1 MFTFVTKKQSHKGMS
16 VRNPNYQQVHD
27 LYELCSNG
35 TSLEEFCRMSG
46 VSYQKYMEWQ
56 RNQALPDTPKKS
68 KTVSEPS
75 VAMVTIPDAP
85 SIQSAS
91 KPKELPLRDLNVR
104 LANGTYIS
112 MHHVGLEESISML
125 RKILS

>member
-1 MFTFVTKKQSHKGMS
+1 MPTFVAKNQSHKVMS

-27 LYELCSNG
+27 LYELCSDG
-35 TSLEEFCRMSG
+35 RSLQEFCRMSG
-46 VSYQKYMEWQ
+46 VSYQKYLEWE
-56 RNQALPDTPKKS
+56 RNLVLSDSPKKS
-68 KTVSEPS
+68 QTVSEPAVS
-75 VAMVTIPDAP
+75 VVTIPDAP
-85 SIQSAS
+85 SVLSA
-91 KPKELPLRDLNVR
+91 PNPNDRPIRDLNVR

>member
-1 MFTFVTKKQSHKGMS
+1 MS

-35 TSLEEFCRMSG
+35 RSLQEFCRMSG
-46 VSYQKYMEWQ
+46 VSYPKYMEWQ
-56 RNQALPDTPKKS
+56 RNQALSESSKKS
-68 KTVSEPS
+68 KPASEPT
-75 VAMVTIPDAP
+75 VAAVTIPDAP
-85 SIQSAS
+85 VEQLS
-91 KPKELPLRDLNVR
+91 PKINDRPIRDLNVR
-104 LANGTYIS
+104 LSNGTYIS

>member
-1 MFTFVTKKQSHKGMS
+1 
-16 VRNPNYQQVHD
+16 
-27 LYELCSNG
+27 
-35 TSLEEFCRMSG
+35 MSG

-68 KTVSEPS
+68 KTVSEPT
-75 VAMVTIPDAP
+75 VAMVTIPDVP

-91 KPKELPLRDLNVR
+91 KPKELPIRDLNVR

>member
-1 MFTFVTKKQSHKGMS
+1 MS

-35 TSLEEFCRMSG
+35 TSLEEFCLISG

-75 VAMVTIPDAP
+75 VAMVTIPDVP

-91 KPKELPLRDLNVR
+91 KVKQQSGSFLLV
-104 LANGTYIS
+104 
-112 MHHVGLEESISML
+112 
-125 RKILS
+125 LSPFVT

>member
-1 MFTFVTKKQSHKGMS
+1 MS

-35 TSLEEFCRMSG
+35 TSLQEYCRMSG

-56 RNQALPDTPKKS
+56 RSQDLSAPIKVKKPES
-68 KTVSEPS
+68 DPVMGT
-75 VAMVTIPDAP
+75 VTIPDAP
-85 SIQSAS
+85 SFQRNSHSEDCPI
-91 KPKELPLRDLNVR
+91 RDLSVR
-104 LANGTYIS
+104 LTNGTYIS
-112 MHHVGLEESISML
+112 MHHTSLEDSISLL